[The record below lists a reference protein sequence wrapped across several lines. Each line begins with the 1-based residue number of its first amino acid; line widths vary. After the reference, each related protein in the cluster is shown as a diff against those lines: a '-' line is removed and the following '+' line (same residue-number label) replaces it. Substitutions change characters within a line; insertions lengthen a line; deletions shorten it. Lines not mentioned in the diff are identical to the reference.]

1 MTVAAL
7 AWAFRLPLPTT
18 QKTVLLALADFTDER
33 ESCFPGVALI
43 ADRASVSERTVKTNI
58 AKLEAAGLLSRGR
71 RYNGFGG
78 RRSDR
83 YVLHVGTTYERPV
96 DVDLEDE
103 MAAVAGDTLPL
114 GANFAPNE
122 ISGHESVGTPIGAK
136 FAPNGAGGQECAE
149 TPLGA
154 KFAPNAEEP
163 VDNPESGPPLGATDA
178 PLGATPAPLK
188 EEPPERTP
196 RKQSSSSA
204 LEGMKGSLD
213 VAGMARQPDDEDDD
227 GNSSAGDGANA
238 FQRMLDAG
246 VEVALLAVDARLRV
260 SEIRRRLAAAGL
272 DPNRVDIAAAAAE
285 VLAASARPVGDA
297 SAYVA
302 IAVIREPDRWPWSAG
317 FGRSVQLGAVTLG
330 SGCPELGCRYLDEW
344 RSYCVRCGLERE
356 GWRDDRDGA
365 HENEGV
371 PAW

>member
-78 RRSDR
+78 RSSDR

-96 DVDLEDE
+96 DVEVEDV
-103 MAAVAGDTLPL
+103 MAADADDTLSL
-114 GANFAPNE
+114 GAN
-122 ISGHESVGTPIGAK
+122 
-136 FAPNGAGGQECAE
+136 FAPNGAGGQESAE
-149 TPLGA
+149 TPSGA

-178 PLGATPAPLK
+178 PLGANPAPLK

-204 LEGMKGSLD
+204 LEGMKGPLD

-227 GNSSAGDGANA
+227 GNSSAGDGADT

-260 SEIRRRLAAAGL
+260 SEIRRRLTAAGL
-272 DPNRVDIAAAAAE
+272 DPDRVDIPSAAAE

-302 IAVIREPDRWPWSAG
+302 IAVIREPDRWPWSTG
-317 FGRSVQLGAVTLG
+317 FVRTVEGGPAPPGDRTLG
-330 SGCPELGCRYLDEW
+330 SGCRKLGCRYLDEW
-344 RSYCVRCGLERE
+344 RSHCVRCGVERQ
-356 GWRDDRDGA
+356 GWRDDRDRVPQT
-365 HENEGV
+365 ESV
-371 PAW
+371 PAS

>member
-58 AKLEAAGLLSRGR
+58 AKLEAAGLLSRCR

-78 RRSDR
+78 RSSDR
-83 YVLHVGTTYERPV
+83 YVLHVGTTYERPI
-96 DVDLEDE
+96 DVDLEDV
-103 MAAVAGDTLPL
+103 MAADADDTLSL
-114 GANFAPNE
+114 GAN
-122 ISGHESVGTPIGAK
+122 
-136 FAPNGAGGQECAE
+136 
-149 TPLGA
+149 
-154 KFAPNAEEP
+154 FAPNAEEP

-178 PLGATPAPLK
+178 PLGANPAPLK

-204 LEGMKGSLD
+204 LEGMKGPLD

-227 GNSSAGDGANA
+227 GNSSAGDGADT

-246 VEVALLAVDARLRV
+246 VEVALLAVDGRLRV
-260 SEIRRRLAAAGL
+260 SEIWRRLAAAGL
-272 DPNRVDIAAAAAE
+272 DPDRVDIPSAAAE

-302 IAVIREPDRWPWSAG
+302 IAVIREPDRWPWSTG
-317 FGRSVQLGAVTLG
+317 FVRTVEGGPAPPGDRTLG
-330 SGCPELGCRYLDEW
+330 SGCRKLGCRYLDEW
-344 RSYCVRCGLERE
+344 RSHCVRCGVERQ
-356 GWRDDRDGA
+356 GWRDDRDRVPQT
-365 HENEGV
+365 ESV
-371 PAW
+371 PAS